1 MSYRSTP
8 NVSNTCKEPAGLN
21 TVWTSQEVS
30 GLFEEPFSTLL
41 DRAHTI
47 HAANFDPNE
56 IQLSALLSIKSGG
69 CPEDCAYCPQ
79 SVRFK
84 THVDNTPLM
93 GLEEVLE
100 KAKGAKEAGATRF
113 CMGAAWRSPK
123 KRDIDKILPII
134 KGVKNLGMETCMTLG
149 MLDQDQATRLREAG
163 LDYYNHNLDT
173 SPEHY
178 KQIISTRTYEHRLST
193 ILNVQNA
200 GMKVCCGG
208 IVGIGETEADRVE
221 LLKTLANFKPQP
233 ESVPIN
239 MLVKVAGT
247 PLEEA
252 AEVDPINFVK
262 TIAVARILMPQSY
275 VRLSAGRSHMTDE
288 LQALCFYSGAN
299 SVFYGDELLTTD
311 NPAVKKDQE
320 LFDRLGIKACR

>member
-1 MSYRSTP
+1 M
-8 NVSNTCKEPAGLN
+8 KELKYD
-21 TVWTSQEVS
+21 WTKAEVDA
-30 GLFEEPFSTLL
+30 LFELPFFEL
-41 DRAHTI
+41 AHQAQTI
-47 HAANFDPNE
+47 HRLWHPASE
-56 IQLSALLSIKSGG
+56 IQLCTLSNIKQGG

-134 KGVKNLGMETCMTLG
+134 KGIKNLGMETCMTLG
-149 MLDQDQATRLREAG
+149 MLDQDQAMRLSEAG

-173 SPEHY
+173 SSEHY
-178 KQIISTRTYEHRLST
+178 KQIISTRTYEHRIST

-208 IVGIGETEADRVE
+208 IVGVGETEADRVE
-221 LLKTLANFKPQP
+221 LLRTLANFEPQP
-233 ESVPIN
+233 ESIPIN

-252 AEVDPINFVK
+252 AEVDPIDFVK

-320 LFDRLGIKACR
+320 LFERLGINASG